1 MHRPARQRPNR
12 PRPALATVPGWALV
26 GLSLALLLV
35 TGPGTIGTSAA
46 QGGSGGQP
54 TDPDT
59 PLVDE
64 ISVEVVNVD
73 VVVTDK
79 KGRPVT
85 GLTADDFVVY
95 EAGERRE
102 VSNFYS
108 FRSGELRL
116 RGEDAQATQTT
127 AQDPWPDQRMKRRMA
142 FLFDNNSL
150 EKRDRA
156 KAIEGLEQ
164 FVIEQFDG
172 SYEWAVIAYADE
184 LQLMQPFTDDKTTV
198 LGALG
203 RVGQLPIP
211 VRRRRA
217 SDMTMIE
224 QVPVVT
230 SDARRGQ
237 RTIDQVMQNL
247 TIQDFDLRERMF
259 NGLQEFDRTT
269 AAILQTVRA
278 YMGLSG
284 RKSLVL
290 VTGSL
295 QALPGGSQLLGRGLP
310 TGSGGDR
317 ADQMIGVIH
326 GELLRRYE
334 AIIKMANAS
343 GFSIYPI
350 SADALMQA
358 NSSYLDVDRAPSLAF
373 NGGYSSA
380 PADIDVE
387 TASRTMAEG
396 TGGSYYSTTNFYGAF
411 DDIDDRTANSYVL
424 GFTTDHAAEGDY
436 HPIRVESK
444 RDGLKIHYR
453 QGYMHLSPEQ
463 QIAEE
468 LSTPLAFPKDRGDFL
483 VKTQIF
489 LPEETKKKRN
499 TLTVA
504 GLVPLRDITLVPRG
518 DSMVGRIHL
527 YVALYDPKGNLV
539 DLFTDR
545 QDVQLPADKVAEA
558 SDDVPA
564 RFGLT
569 LKSLPKGEYTVTVTV
584 IDDITNRYGTG
595 LQAMVL

>member
-1 MHRPARQRPNR
+1 MHRTARQRPNR
-12 PRPALATVPGWALV
+12 PRSTPTSARRWTLLALSTVLG
-26 GLSLALLLV
+26 LALLLAG
-35 TGPGTIGTSAA
+35 GPATVGTSAA
-46 QGGSGGQP
+46 QQP

-79 KGRPVT
+79 QGRPVT
-85 GLTADDFVVY
+85 GLTADDFIIY

-108 FRSGELRL
+108 FRSGELR
-116 RGEDAQATQTT
+116 RGDEAATTTETT
-127 AQDPWPDQRMKRRMA
+127 AEAPWPNQQMKRRMA

-172 SYEWAVIAYADE
+172 TYEWAVIAYADE

-217 SDMTMIE
+217 SDTTMIE

-237 RTIDQVMQNL
+237 RTIDQIMQNL
-247 TIQDFDLRERMF
+247 TLQDFDLRERML

-380 PADIDVE
+380 PAEIDVE

-424 GFTTDHAAEGDY
+424 GFATDHPAEGEY

-444 RDGLKIHYR
+444 RDGLRIHYR

-483 VKTQIF
+483 VKTQVF
-489 LPEETKKKRN
+489 LPEETKKKN
-499 TLTVA
+499 KLTVA

-539 DLFTDR
+539 NLFTDR
-545 QDVQLPADKVAEA
+545 QDVQLPAKKVAEV

-569 LKSLPKGEYTVTVTV
+569 LEELPRGEYTVTVTV
-584 IDDITNRYGTG
+584 IDDVTNRYGTG
-595 LQAMVL
+595 LHAMAL

>member
-1 MHRPARQRPNR
+1 MHRTARQRPNR
-12 PRPALATVPGWALV
+12 RRPTPHPIPGWALL

-35 TGPGTIGTSAA
+35 AGPATVGTSAA
-46 QGGSGGQP
+46 QSGGQP

-85 GLTADDFVVY
+85 GLTADDFVIY
-95 EAGERRE
+95 EDGERRE

-116 RGEDAQATQTT
+116 ASDDAT
-127 AQDPWPDQRMKRRMA
+127 ASGDSAAESPWADQPMKRRMA

-217 SDMTMIE
+217 SDETMIE
-224 QVPVVT
+224 RVPVVT

-237 RTIDQVMQNL
+237 RTVDQVMQEL
-247 TIQDFDLRERMF
+247 TLQDFDLRERML

-269 AAILQTVRA
+269 AAIVQTVRA

-310 TGSGGDR
+310 TGSGSER

-358 NSSYLDVDRAPSLAF
+358 NSSYLDVERSPSLTF
-373 NGGYSSA
+373 TGGFSSA
-380 PADIDVE
+380 TAQIDVE

-396 TGGSYYSTTNFYGAF
+396 TGGSYYSTTNFYSAF

-424 GFTTDHAAEGDY
+424 GFATDHPAEGDY

-444 RDGLKIHYR
+444 REGLKVHYR

-483 VKTQIF
+483 VKTQVF
-489 LPEETKKKRN
+489 LPEEVRKKNK
-499 TLTVA
+499 LTVA

-539 DLFTDR
+539 NLFTDR
-545 QDVQLPADKVAEA
+545 QDVELPAEKVAEA

-569 LKSLPKGEYTVTVTV
+569 LSELPKGEYTVTVTV

-595 LQAMVL
+595 LHAMAL